1 MKTLSLHVTLQS
13 PPAGVAF
20 SLQKGHG
27 HDFEIEQAQISIGG
41 DLHFNLEVNVKDG
54 ETPSFTGPYVE
65 GPTGSKFVYI
75 RVGIL
80 AGQETGYERRIKI
93 PLTGITREMI
103 AQATKGIETTIP
115 GTAKDGTPTCAT
127 VKPFA
132 GWSVVK

>member
-1 MKTLSLHVTLQS
+1 MPLQLHITLQT

-27 HDFEIEQAQISIGG
+27 HDFEIEQVQMSNGC
-41 DLHFNLEVNVKDG
+41 DLHFDLEINVKDG
-54 ETPSFTGPYVE
+54 ENLSFTGPYVE
-65 GPTGSKFVYI
+65 GPTGGKFVYI

-93 PLTGITREMI
+93 PLSGITQEMI
-103 AQATKGIETTIP
+103 AKAAKGIETIIP

-132 GWSVVK
+132 GWSVIK

>member
-1 MKTLSLHVTLQS
+1 MSLQLHITLQT

-27 HDFEIEQAQISIGG
+27 HDFEIEQVQLSNGG
-41 DLHFNLEVNVKDG
+41 DLHFNLEINVKDG
-54 ETPSFTGPYVE
+54 DIPSFTGPYVE
-65 GPTGSKFVYI
+65 GPTGGKFVYI

-93 PLTGITREMI
+93 PLSGITREMI
-103 AQATKGIETTIP
+103 AKATKGIETVIP